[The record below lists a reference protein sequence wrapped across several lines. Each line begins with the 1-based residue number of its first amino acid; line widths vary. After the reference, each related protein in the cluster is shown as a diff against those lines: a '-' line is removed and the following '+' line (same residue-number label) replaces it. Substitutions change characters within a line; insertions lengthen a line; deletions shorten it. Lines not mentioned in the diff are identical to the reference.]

1 MTAETNLTTDGN
13 GTSGNK
19 KGDLTPLSKNGGE
32 SILKP
37 YRIERRECCGAD

>member
-1 MTAETNLTTDGN
+1 MTTETNLTTDGN
-13 GTSGNK
+13 GTSGDK

-37 YRIERRECCGAD
+37 YKIERRGRCGAD